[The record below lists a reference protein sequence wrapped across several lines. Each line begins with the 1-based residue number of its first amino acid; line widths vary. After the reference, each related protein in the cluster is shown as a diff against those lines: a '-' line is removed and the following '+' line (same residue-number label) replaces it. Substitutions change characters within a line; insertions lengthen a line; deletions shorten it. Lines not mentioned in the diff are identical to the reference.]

1 MLARIPK
8 AHPKR
13 DMSASCDHGKLVYAN
28 NCQILLPSRFC
39 WTYRTPSDTA
49 GASGV
54 LPTCSH
60 TRVRMRVAGWQ
71 SSRCMRAVAKVA
83 LSARATLQHIPFL
96 ARPARGRVHAGVC
109 RLLLSCRPRWS
120 TRADMAR
127 DPVRVPTAAW
137 TRRNPGPLP
146 TLVLPQVPEGPL
158 PRGPSR
164 PSPASRERTVLQI
177 LCVLRT

>member
-1 MLARIPK
+1 
-8 AHPKR
+8 
-13 DMSASCDHGKLVYAN
+13 MSVSCDHGKLEYTT
-28 NCQILLPSRFC
+28 NCQILMPSRFC

-60 TRVRMRVAGWQ
+60 MRVRMRVAGWQ
-71 SSRCMRAVAKVA
+71 SSHCMRAVAKVA

-127 DPVRVPTAAW
+127 DPVRAPTAAW

-146 TLVLPQVPEGPL
+146 TLVLPL

>member
-1 MLARIPK
+1 
-8 AHPKR
+8 
-13 DMSASCDHGKLVYAN
+13 MSASCDHGKLVHAN
-28 NCQILLPSRFC
+28 HSQILLPSRFC

-60 TRVRMRVAGWQ
+60 MRVRMRVAGWQ

-83 LSARATLQHIPFL
+83 LSARATLQHNPFL
-96 ARPARGRVHAGVC
+96 TRPARGRVHAGVC

-137 TRRNPGPLP
+137 NPGPLP
-146 TLVLPQVPEGPL
+146 SLVLPQLSPTFPGL
-158 PRGPSR
+158 PRTYCSCAGLEGLATQLQFR
-164 PSPASRERTVLQI
+164 AGDRREQPASI
-177 LCVLRT
+177 GSH